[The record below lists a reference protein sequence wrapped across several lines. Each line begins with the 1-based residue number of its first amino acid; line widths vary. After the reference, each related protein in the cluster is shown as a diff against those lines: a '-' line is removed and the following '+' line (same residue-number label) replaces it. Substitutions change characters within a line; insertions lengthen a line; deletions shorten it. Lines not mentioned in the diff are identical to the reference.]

1 MSQIARTTSR
11 TPEVM
16 VKVLTK
22 GATSLKAVR
31 KHIEYISRGDFELE
45 TDGGEKVRGENP
57 AEELIEDWDLDL
69 DENRRQSDLAATRG
83 KEPPRLVHKLVF
95 SMPAGTPPDKVLGA
109 VRNFCRE
116 EFALKHRYVMALHT
130 DEEHPHVHVVLKAGS
145 EQGQR
150 LNIRKATLREW
161 RGEFARHLRALGVPA
176 NATDRFVRGETKP
189 QKPDGIYR
197 PMHDRKRYSTHMQ
210 RKTEVVAAE
219 LRAGGIK
226 IEPGR
231 QNLLETRKVVE
242 RAWRGVSDIL
252 LSEGQPELAA
262 QVRRFA
268 GQMPLPRTE
277 KESLAMELQNPLKPV
292 RRHYSTKIT
301 R

>member
-1 MSQIARTTSR
+1 MGQIARTTSR

-31 KHIEYISRGDFELE
+31 KHIEYIGRGDFDLE
-45 TDGGEKVRGENP
+45 TDDGKKVRGENP
-57 AEELIEDWDLDL
+57 AEDLIEDWDLDL
-69 DENRRQSDLAATRG
+69 DDHRRQSDLAATGG

-95 SMPAGTPPDKVLGA
+95 SMPAGTPPDKVLDA

-116 EFALKHRYVMALHT
+116 EFALKHRYAMALHT

-197 PMHDRKRYSTHMQ
+197 PMHDPRRYSTHM
-210 RKTEVVAAE
+210 RKRTEAVAEE
-219 LRAGGIK
+219 LRAGSIS

-231 QNLLETRKVVE
+231 KDLLETRKVVE

-252 LSEGQPELAA
+252 ISEGQPELAA

-268 GQMPLPRTE
+268 GQMPPPRTE
-277 KESLAMELQNPLKPV
+277 KESLAIELQNPLNPA
-292 RRHYSTKIT
+292 RHYRPPFT